1 MNLRYWIGLAA
12 ALCLTVSPAMA
23 PGVPAAE
30 LRSPQAAEQVPR
42 QPMPE
47 KEPDAPPEEAAVP
60 EEEPAEPEESDTFTI
75 TLSFTGDMLLA
86 SLHGQRT
93 AGSFLDYAARQ
104 EPAYFLQNVKPLFD
118 EDDFTVVNLENVLS
132 DRALTPREKDTDP
145 AFWFRGGT
153 KNTDILTSSGVEAV
167 SLANN
172 HTGDYGPGG
181 FRDTVKAV
189 TEAGL
194 QYGDNTTPLYLE
206 KNGFRIAVLCNGL
219 WNEGQASSIVSR
231 LRAAEAESDYQI
243 VFFHGGAEGVHTPE
257 AWKVRA
263 SRRLVDAGAD
273 LVLGSHP
280 HVLQPR
286 EIYKDTEIVYSLGN
300 FCYGGSRSPQNRTLI
315 YRLTLTVR
323 DGALAGTESELIPC
337 YVHTGQPYNNYC
349 PAPIADEAQRQRVLD
364 FMDGKAGTPK

>member
-1 MNLRYWIGLAA
+1 MNLKYLPGLLAA
-12 ALCLTVSPAMA
+12 FWMTICPAAA
-23 PGVPAAE
+23 PGVPAAPLPAEEAVLHQPLPQLPLEE
-30 LRSPQAAEQVPR
+30 LQPESPG
-42 QPMPE
+42 
-47 KEPDAPPEEAAVP
+47 EPAPEEDG
-60 EEEPAEPEESDTFTI
+60 SFTI
-75 TLSFTGDMLLA
+75 VLSFTGDMLLA

-93 AGSFLDYAARQ
+93 AGSFLDYAAKQ

-153 KNTDILTSSGVEAV
+153 RNTDILTSSGVEAV

-181 FRDTVKAV
+181 FKDTVKAV

-194 QYGDNTTPLYLE
+194 RYGDNTTPLYLE
-206 KNGFRIAVLCNGL
+206 KNGFRVAVLCNGL

-364 FMDGKAGTPK
+364 FMDGRVSTPK

>member
-30 LRSPQAAEQVPR
+30 FGAPQAAEQIPR
-42 QPMPE
+42 QPMPK
-47 KEPDAPPEEAAVP
+47 KEPDAPPEESAVP
-60 EEEPAEPEESDTFTI
+60 EEEPSEPEESDAFTI

-86 SLHGQRT
+86 SLFGQRT
-93 AGSFLDYAARQ
+93 AGSFLDYAAKQ

-145 AFWFRGGT
+145 AFWFRSGT

-194 QYGDNTTPLYLE
+194 RYGDNTTPLYLE

-273 LVLGSHP
+273 LVLGCHP

-300 FCYGGSRSPQNRTLI
+300 FCYGGSRSPQNCTLI
-315 YRLTLTVR
+315 YRLTLTVKN
-323 DGALAGTESELIPC
+323 GALAGAESELIPC

-364 FMDGKAGTPK
+364 FMDGRVGTPK